1 MLKLHDILDG
11 KDPSD
16 EYSLGNEKIDYE
28 KAKMLKELINFKNRD
43 MPDIFERDLRN
54 FNQKAYSPKL
64 NSSALSARSISDNG
78 EFICRV
84 TEPSDRDSFDEL
96 FDPIVDSHI

>member
-1 MLKLHDILDG
+1 MNYCSFFINYILISLFLCHINESKTKKPFQIIIGFALFHSFMCDFNILD
-11 KDPSD
+11 
-16 EYSLGNEKIDYE
+16 
-28 KAKMLKELINFKNRD
+28 
-43 MPDIFERDLRN
+43 N